1 MSVSDPRGARLAL
14 VFEQAGPDG
23 PVAVFA
29 PRAGED
35 LSALGPDVR
44 VVAGF
49 RPDADWFAAHGLPVT
64 PRLEGRCAVSVV
76 CLPRA
81 RAAAQ
86 DLVAQAVVATDGPV
100 YVDGQKTDGIDAMLR
115 ACRARAAVSE
125 PVAKAHGKIF
135 ALPAPDPAAF
145 DDWRAVSRRVEGG
158 MVTLPGVF
166 SADGPDPGSRLL
178 AAALPERLPPLVADL
193 GAGWGWLAAQAL
205 AREGVEELHL
215 IEADH
220 AALECARANLP
231 DERVRFH
238 WVDALR
244 FLPER
249 PFDAV
254 LCNPPFHTA
263 RAADPALGGAFVGAA
278 ARILAPRGVL
288 WLVAN
293 RHLPYEAAL
302 AGAFRQVEELP
313 GTPAFKLFRAGAP
326 RPAAS
331 RGHRS

>member
-14 VFEQAGPDG
+14 VFGQAVPDG
-23 PVAVFA
+23 AVAVFA

-35 LSALGPDVR
+35 LSFLGPECR
-44 VVAGF
+44 VIAGF
-49 RPDADWFAAHGLPVT
+49 RPDADWFSARGLPVT
-64 PRLEGRCAVSVV
+64 TRAEGRYALSVV
-76 CLPRA
+76 CLPRT

-86 DLVAQAVVATDGPV
+86 DLVAQAIAATDGPV

-135 ALPAPDPAAF
+135 AIHAPDPGDF
-145 DDWRAVSRRVEGG
+145 DDWRAVPQPVEGG

-178 AAALPERLPPLVADL
+178 AAVLPERLPPLVADL
-193 GAGWGWLAAQAL
+193 GAGWGWLAGQAL
-205 AREGVEELHL
+205 TREGVEELHL

-231 DERVRFH
+231 DPRVRFH
-238 WVDALR
+238 WADALG

-263 RAADPALGGAFVGAA
+263 RAADPALGVAFVAAA
-278 ARILAPRGVL
+278 ARMLAPRGVL

-302 AGAFRQVEELP
+302 AVAFRQVEEMP

-331 RGHRS
+331 RGHRP